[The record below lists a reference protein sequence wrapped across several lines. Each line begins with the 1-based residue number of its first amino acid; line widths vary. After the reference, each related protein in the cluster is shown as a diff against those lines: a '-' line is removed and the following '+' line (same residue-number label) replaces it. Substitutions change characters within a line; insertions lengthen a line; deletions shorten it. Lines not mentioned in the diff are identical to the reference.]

1 MFNFAFM
8 CRLFMSINKRCTKTY
23 MEGRI
28 VYIQYL
34 TPEKNTRKLKG
45 MFFISSLALM
55 NFNEHIHSEFDRSMT
70 YEIPSHACFQYI
82 FTSAISL
89 T

>member
-1 MFNFAFM
+1 MYKDIHGGTDS
-8 CRLFMSINKRCTKTY
+8 L
-23 MEGRI
+23 
-28 VYIQYL
+28 YL
-34 TPEKNTRKLKG
+34 ILYTRKNTRKLKG

-55 NFNEHIHSEFDRSMT
+55 NFNEHKHSEFDRSMT

>member
-1 MFNFAFM
+1 MYKDIHGGTDS
-8 CRLFMSINKRCTKTY
+8 LYSI
-23 MEGRI
+23 
-28 VYIQYL
+28 L
-34 TPEKNTRKLKG
+34 NTRKKYKEIKRHV
-45 MFFISSLALM
+45 FISSLALM